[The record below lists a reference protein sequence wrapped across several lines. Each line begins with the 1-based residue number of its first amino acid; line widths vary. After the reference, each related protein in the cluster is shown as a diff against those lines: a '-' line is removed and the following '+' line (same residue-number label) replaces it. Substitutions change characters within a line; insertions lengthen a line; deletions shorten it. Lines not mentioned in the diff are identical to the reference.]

1 MRSTLSGFAFFFIF
15 VSLFSVP
22 ATNAQQGP
30 INDLLVTQADIP
42 TEQTEVV
49 LSDEASENEAGEE
62 TASDPNQLSA
72 SAEWVRAVF
81 PIWLHDTHFL
91 LADYQWICCF
101 FLVLLGVF
109 ADVCIRTALRWTCRV
124 VFKQRPPEELPEAE
138 QQERK
143 RLWKPIGLLAQ
154 AGVWYWGTSLIGL
167 PEAILVILLVG
178 LKFYTVVAAVWTS
191 FRFVDIVTR
200 FLQRK
205 AQGTDTK
212 FDDLLIPLFRKGLK
226 IFAVCVGMILFA
238 DIFSLDVTALV
249 GGLGIGTAALAF
261 ASQDMLSNVFGSVTV
276 LADRPF
282 EIGDWIVTDGVEG
295 TVESVGM
302 RSTRVRTFY
311 NSVLT
316 LPNSRLTTAV
326 VDNMGRRRFRRVRM
340 TIGLQYDSTPDQIDA
355 FCEGARELLLR
366 HPYTRK
372 DYYQVYFNDFSS
384 SSLDVL
390 LYAFFDCPDWSV
402 ELRERHRLLL
412 DIMRLAS
419 AIGVQFAFPTQTLHM
434 FNEENNI
441 DYSSHEHEQ
450 PKDYGRQ
457 LAADIAGP
465 LLIGED
471 RPGPVVFP
479 GAAEMGDGDEDGGEG

>member
-1 MRSTLSGFAFFFIF
+1 MRSILSGFAFIFIF
-15 VSLFSVP
+15 ATLFSVP
-22 ATNAQQGP
+22 ATNAQQDP
-30 INDLLVTQADIP
+30 INDLLATQADVP
-42 TEQTEVV
+42 TEQSEITS
-49 LSDEASENEAGEE
+49 SDEASGGDAQDAGE
-62 TASDPNQLSA
+62 SDQDQLSA

-81 PIWLHDTHFL
+81 PIWLHDSHFL

-101 FLVLLGVF
+101 FLVLLGVL
-109 ADVCIRTALRWTCRV
+109 ADVCIKAALRWTCRV
-124 VFKQRPPEELPEAE
+124 VLKQRPLEELSQAE

-143 RLWKPIGLLAQ
+143 RLWKPIGLLTQ
-154 AGVWYWGTSLIGL
+154 GGVWYWGTSLIGL
-167 PEAILVILLVG
+167 PNAILVILLVG

-200 FLQRK
+200 FMQRK
-205 AQGTDTK
+205 ALGTDTK

-326 VDNMGRRRFRRVRM
+326 VDNMGSRQFRRVRM
-340 TIGLQYDSTPDQIDA
+340 NIGLQYDSTPDQIDA
-355 FCEGARELLLR
+355 FCEGARELLRR

-372 DYYQVYFNDFSS
+372 DYYQVYLNDFSS

-390 LYAFFDCPDWSV
+390 LYAFFDCPDWSI

-412 DIMRLAS
+412 DIMRLA
-419 AIGVQFAFPTQTLHM
+419 AAVGVQFAFPTQTLHM
-434 FNEENNI
+434 FKEENNI
-441 DYSSHEHEQ
+441 DYRSHEYPQ
-450 PKDYGRQ
+450 PEDHGRE

-465 LLIGED
+465 LLVGEA

-479 GAAEMGDGDEDGGEG
+479 GASEMGDGDDDGGEG